1 VPRVVSA
8 PKHADDVA
16 AKHTPPQDAS
26 FRASLARHLGGGVAL
41 IVLVAVAFYGIGQVG
56 QEDPTPVAADVPDES
71 EDEEPEDELIE
82 EPEEAPE
89 EEPEDDEPEEEPE
102 EPDPAEDEP
111 EEPSEED
118 DDTDS
123 EDTEADPETE
133 ESDAAASEP
142 EEADEPEDRAPAA
155 HAPAEISLQVLDG
168 VGTDGGNAASQMAQ
182 RLRDGGFNVVA
193 QNPAIAYQTTTV
205 LWTSGNEDKARQ
217 VAAEIGAGDVRPQPG
232 NLSESVDV
240 HVVVG
245 ADRA

>member
-1 VPRVVSA
+1 MPRVASA

-16 AKHTPPQDAS
+16 AKHTSPQDAS

-56 QEDPTPVAADVPDES
+56 QEEPTPVAADVPNES
-71 EDEEPEDELIE
+71 EDEEPEEELIE
-82 EPEEAPE
+82 EPEE
-89 EEPEDDEPEEEPE
+89 EPENDEPAEEPE
-102 EPDPAEDEP
+102 EPDPAEDEPAEDEP

-118 DDTDS
+118 DTATGDA
-123 EDTEADPETE
+123 EADPETE
-133 ESDAAASEP
+133 DSEAAAEEA
-142 EEADEPEDRAPAA
+142 EEADEPEDPAPAA
-155 HAPAEISLQVLDG
+155 YTPSEISLQVLDG

-193 QNPAIAYQTTTV
+193 QNPAVAYQTTTV